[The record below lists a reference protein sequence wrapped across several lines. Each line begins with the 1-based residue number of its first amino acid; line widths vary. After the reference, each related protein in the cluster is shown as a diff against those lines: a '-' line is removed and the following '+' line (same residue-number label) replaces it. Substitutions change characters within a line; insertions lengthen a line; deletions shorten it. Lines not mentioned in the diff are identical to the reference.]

1 MVYIANIIHPNGNGY
16 CIVSADNPK
25 QAESII
31 RAQSRYHD
39 ARIAD
44 FKKLCWQDTDTHIIY
59 EGAITTLGKNAYDLA
74 VKHGFRGTVEDWL
87 KSLKGEKGEAGEP
100 GSPGQDAEP
109 LPYKDWD
116 EKSKEELVNSVVSNV
131 DFGIIAST
139 QDIDEL
145 FKNK

>member
-74 VKHGFRGTVEDWL
+74 VKHGFKGTVEDWL
-87 KSLKGEKGEAGEP
+87 KSLKGEKGETG
-100 GSPGQDAEP
+100 EP

-116 EKSKEELVNSVVSNV
+116 ERSKEEFVNSVVSNM
-131 DFGIIAST
+131 DFGIVAST